1 MPYINALII
10 EKTTASET
18 YSKAPG
24 KMIELPAGL
33 KKNRLKF
40 ELPSNDSTQ
49 AAANVYIEVIGKGF
63 LEWCKSFI
71 LSTISMMGFKF
82 IKTTYK
88 GKTIYVNR
96 NSLLNRLGI
105 EVDKISSR
113 NFHSELKNQLETIH
127 EIEKKID
134 TVLQEIIKTKYTED
148 GGALKTTNGEP
159 ISKAYFRKLLGLTA
173 FSKFPSKKE
182 QEASHSL
189 KDGNILFLRKKEDKE
204 WPLLILFTKKVL
216 GEGSSGKVLIAQELS
231 MGRLSVAKM
240 VHDFDAMTNFDPRED
255 IKNEDVIL
263 SKIFH
268 NNNPVGV
275 QQKPYS
281 LFDFR
286 LKNTNYYGYI
296 APKYDSNLD
305 KIIQELKPDEKIA
318 SARQLLKG
326 LQELEKQQISHG
338 DIKETNCLFQKK
350 NDGSL
355 ECVIADFGGA
365 IDLSKKVK
373 WPNAGTLF
381 YQLEEDYTAYRSL
394 RRQLHHSKKTNSEN
408 NPLQTDLKTILLR
421 RDVYAMGIVLDN
433 LLGPFKKEKSKKL
446 PSLISQMLETSW
458 EKRMSASEALA
469 EFERIFSLPDLSKAI

>member
-1 MPYINALII
+1 MPYINTLDI
-10 EKTTASET
+10 EKTIATET

-24 KMIELPAGL
+24 KMRELSAGL

-40 ELPSNDSTQ
+40 ELPSNEISTQ
-49 AAANVYIEVIGKGF
+49 ATANVYVEVIGKGF
-63 LEWCKSFI
+63 FECSKSFI
-71 LSTISMMGFKF
+71 LSIMSMMHFKF

-88 GKTIYVNR
+88 GNTIYINM

-105 EVDKISSR
+105 KVDKICSK
-113 NFHSELKNQLETIH
+113 NFHSELEKQLETIQ

-134 TVLQEIIKTKYTED
+134 TFFQEIIKTKYTED
-148 GGALKTTNGEP
+148 GGELKTTKGEP
-159 ISKAYFRKLLGLTA
+159 VSKAYFRKLLGLTA

-182 QEASHSL
+182 QEASYSL
-189 KDGNILFLRKKEDKE
+189 KDGNILFLKKEEDKE
-204 WPLLILFTKKVL
+204 WPLLTLFTKKVL
-216 GEGSSGKVLIAQELS
+216 GEGSFGKVLTVQELS
-231 MGRLSVAKM
+231 MGRLSVAKIAN
-240 VHDFDAMTNFDPRED
+240 DFDAMIDFDPHED

-268 NNNPVGV
+268 HSNPVGV

-286 LKNTNYYGYI
+286 VKGTNYYGYI
-296 APKYDSNLD
+296 APKYDSSLD

-338 DIKETNCLFQKK
+338 DIKEANCLCQKK

-365 IDLSKKVK
+365 VDLSKKVK
-373 WPNAGTLF
+373 WPNTGTPF
-381 YQLEEDYTAYRSL
+381 YQLDEDYIAYHSL

-408 NPLQTDLKTILLR
+408 NTLQTDLKTILLR

-433 LLGPFKKEKSKKL
+433 LLGPFESKEL
-446 PSLISQMLETSW
+446 HSLISQMLETSW
-458 EKRMSASEALA
+458 KKRMSASEALA
-469 EFERIFSLPDLSKAI
+469 EFERIFSLPDLSEAI